1 MPIVLSTK
9 GDFKK
14 TFRFL
19 KKAKKLTLQDLY
31 VYGERGVAALQL
43 ATPKDTGKTAN
54 SWHYEVARI
63 ENGFVLRFYNT
74 NVVDGWANVAVLIQ
88 YGHSTKS
95 GVYVEGIDYINP
107 AIKPIFDEIVRDLWR
122 EVKTNG

>member
-1 MPIVLSTK
+1 MPITFSTK

-19 KKAKKLTLQDLY
+19 KKAKKLTFPDLY

-54 SWHYEVARI
+54 SWRYEVAQI
-63 ENGFVLRFYNT
+63 ENGFALRFYNT
-74 NVVDGWANVAVLIQ
+74 NVVDGWANVAILIQ
-88 YGHSTKS
+88 YGHSTGS

-107 AIKPIFDEIVRDLWR
+107 AIKPIFEEIAKDLWR
-122 EVKTNG
+122 EVEIVG

>member
-1 MPIVLSTK
+1 MITFSHK

-14 TFRFL
+14 TFNFL
-19 KKAKKLTLQDLY
+19 EKAQKLTMPDLHF
-31 VYGERGVAALQL
+31 YGERGVAALRL
-43 ATPKDTGKTAN
+43 ATPRDTGKTAN
-54 SWHYEVARI
+54 SWHYEVVRT
-63 ENGFVLRFYNT
+63 ENGFALRFCNT

-107 AIKPIFDEIVRDLWR
+107 AIKPIFEEIARDLWK
-122 EVKTNG
+122 EVKVDG